1 MTSLGDYLKRIPDVT
16 KQVYQAIKIAG
27 WSRTIFGS
35 LGVSALSTLTLYL
48 AMCAVSYLFGYWKP
62 SSAYYVWY
70 AYVFGPALVLLGN
83 TLAVVVFIG
92 LVGRSSADWRRE
104 WWTRFGAWLSISGAV
119 FLAVG
124 IAAIFSY
131 GIVVWLFDAAGK
143 EINEVGWWKIAG
155 AVVAWLGSALAGSL
169 AGNSEKTRGN
179 QGSSSNA
186 LQWVAQIGAV
196 IFIVGAVLALSG
208 LLHKI
213 LVQIFMNN
221 PLASWWEDLACL
233 LYGGSAPLRAE
244 SSCVATR
251 MLPYFWT
258 VLLLLVG
265 IAWLF
270 SWRFDLNTFGLNQF
284 YRNRLVRCYLGATRW
299 EPGARNP
306 DRFTGFDDKDDFDVT
321 RLRYSP
327 PPVSKGAS
335 GEDGQPFR
343 GPFPIINCTLNLGGS
358 SDLSVKTR
366 QSASFIVTP
375 FHCGS
380 SRPRVGFASLATDR
394 KFADGVSLGEALSV
408 SGAAASPNMG
418 YNTSPLVAILLTM
431 FNVRLAWWFPNP
443 GLKSSPFDSGALSG
457 LANAE
462 YLAEEFLGLADETS
476 HYVNVS
482 DGGHFENLGI
492 YELVRRRTK
501 VIICSDAECDPALGF
516 GSLGNVIRIC
526 ETDFKAKIDI
536 DVDSIR
542 KQDDGTSRAHCAV
555 GKITYRN
562 GSKGYLIYLKA
573 SITGD
578 EDTNITQY
586 REEHPD
592 FPHQTTADQFFTED
606 QFESYRQLGYHT
618 AKLAFRDVES
628 ETAAGKLVG
637 MANKLSEIWTP
648 SSSTSDDFVKYTE
661 QLDKIWER
669 FRNSTALEILLNE
682 LVADCPRDARKPP
695 LNREEIG
702 ACLELLQLMENV
714 FVGLRL
720 DDFWDHPDNR
730 GWAMLFKMWAK
741 SPTLRLAWQQTRST
755 FGIRFEYF
763 CERRL
768 GLPADRPAERV

>member
-1 MTSLGDYLKRIPDVT
+1 LFARWKSSPAATEHHS
-16 KQVYQAIKIAG
+16 
-27 WSRTIFGS
+27 W
-35 LGVSALSTLTLYL
+35 
-48 AMCAVSYLFGYWKP
+48 CAF
-62 SSAYYVWY
+62 
-70 AYVFGPALVLLGN
+70 VFGPALCLMAV

-92 LVGRSSADWRRE
+92 LIGRSSDDWRRE
-104 WWTRFGAWLSISGAV
+104 WWTRFGAYLSILGAGTLA
-119 FLAVG
+119 LAVSSVFG
-124 IAAIFSY
+124 YA
-131 GIVVWLFDAAGK
+131 VLTWLFDTGGKVSWAA
-143 EINEVGWWKIAG
+143 VA
-155 AVVAWLGSALAGSL
+155 AWLGSALAGSL

-179 QGSSSNA
+179 GESSSNV
-186 LQWVAQIGAV
+186 LQWVARIGAA
-196 IFIVGAVLALSG
+196 IFIVGTVLGLST
-208 LLHKI
+208 LLHVV
-213 LVQIFMNN
+213 LVQIFLEN
-221 PLASWWEDLACL
+221 PPGNWWQNLDSLLSKGVALGRLGLFSIVPSWVFPPSPDPCVVPAQFDTLFFKPILVASLIPHVLWL
-233 LYGGSAPLRAE
+233 L
-244 SSCVATR
+244 
-251 MLPYFWT
+251 F
-258 VLLLLVG
+258 LLV
-265 IAWLF
+265 IVAVIF

-299 EPGARNP
+299 EPGARTP
-306 DRFTGFDDKDDFDVT
+306 DRFTGFDDDDDVDIS
-321 RLRYSP
+321 RLQSSP
-327 PPVSKGAS
+327 PPDSKPAVD
-335 GEDGQPFR
+335 EDRQPFR
-343 GPFPIINCTLNLGGS
+343 GPFPIVNCSLNLGGS
-358 SDLSVKTR
+358 SDLAVKTR
-366 QSASFIVTP
+366 HSASFIITP
-375 FHCGS
+375 LFSGS
-380 SRPRVGFASLATDR
+380 SRPRLGFAPLP
-394 KFADGVSLGEALSV
+394 KFNGGVFLGEALSI

-418 YNTSPLVAILLTM
+418 YNTSPLVSILLTM

-443 GLKSSPFDSGALSG
+443 GRKAWKSGSDFGSGWSMNVKYL
-457 LANAE
+457 LA
-462 YLAEEFLGLADETS
+462 EFLGIAGETS
-476 HYVNVS
+476 QSVNVS

-501 VIICSDAECDPALGF
+501 VIICSDGECDPGLAF

-526 ETDFKAKIDI
+526 ETDFGAKIEI

-586 REEHPD
+586 RAEHPD

-637 MANKLSEIWTP
+637 VASRLYDIWTP
-648 SSSTSDDFVKYTE
+648 SSSSSDNFVKYTDA
-661 QLDKIWER
+661 LDTIWER
-669 FRNSTALEILLNE
+669 FRTSHALGALLDE
-682 LVADCPRDARKPP
+682 LVADRPDDARSSP
-695 LNREEIG
+695 LTREELS
-702 ACLELLQLMENV
+702 ACLELIQLMENV

-741 SPTLRLAWQQTRST
+741 SNKLRLAWEQIRST

-768 GLPADRPAERV
+768 GLPSDHPVERV